1 MQELGDSDLEIGGG
15 IRIRVDR
22 REAIAAAF
30 ETYHSEL
37 YGFIRRGTRDEA
49 AAEDLLQDAFLRL
62 AREVSAGRSPDNIRA
77 WLYRV
82 AANLIVSR
90 ARRRRTVVD
99 WLSRQG
105 RGGTSSVAGPEVSIL
120 QLERSREV
128 DGALAGL
135 SSDARTALLLASQ
148 GFSGDEIAEA
158 IGRSPTATRVM
169 MCRAR
174 VRVRLQLEREELQ
187 T

>member
-1 MQELGDSDLEIGGG
+1 MQELADTELPLSGG

-30 ETYHSEL
+30 ETYHAEL

-105 RGGTSSVAGPEVSIL
+105 RGDTGTVAGPEVSIL
-120 QLERSREV
+120 KRERTAEV

-148 GFSGDEIAEA
+148 GFSGEEIAEA
-158 IGRSPTATRVM
+158 IGRSPAATRAM

-174 VRVRLQLEREELQ
+174 VRVRLELERDELSA
-187 T
+187 